1 MNKRKAIEILFILAI
16 IYSVLSIN
24 KVQVNQDI
32 TSYLPA
38 DSETRQGLSIMD
50 EQFVTYGSA
59 KVMLTNVTYNQ
70 ADELVSELEDID
82 GVKQVT
88 FDDSSDHY
96 KGTDALFDITFDGTE
111 DEDISKQALNDVKDT
126 LSDYDVYVST
136 EVGSEEDSAGITV
149 KGYEH
154 YSCTGSNYYS
164 SCVNAFNKGISA
176 NSSIAHNIWCCG
188 NS

>member
-1 MNKRKAIEILFILAI
+1 M
-16 IYSVLSIN
+16 LSIN

-111 DEDISKQALNDVKDT
+111 DEDI
-126 LSDYDVYVST
+126 
-136 EVGSEEDSAGITV
+136 
-149 KGYEH
+149 
-154 YSCTGSNYYS
+154 
-164 SCVNAFNKGISA
+164 A
-176 NSSIAHNIWCCG
+176 NRH
-188 NS
+188 